1 MLKVVRF
8 LELMWLVIGIISA
21 VIASYH
27 LYKTTVQDAL
37 FFYFLSAAA
46 VGLFFLRRKHRKKLE
61 KDMKTS
67 NHKT

>member
-46 VGLFFLRRKHRKKLE
+46 VGLFF
-61 KDMKTS
+61 
-67 NHKT
+67 